1 MKKASRIIISLLL
14 IAAMIVPAA
23 IFANAEVNVST
34 TPMKSENTNEYYNLK
49 EGLYTKKTIAGP
61 DADGNY
67 DVTID
72 AYTSDVR
79 YIKREMS
86 SSALDILVLLDN
98 SGSMGTN
105 KSDANSKAYQA
116 RKAISDMLQTLV
128 TDYGAG
134 TKFKANL
141 AVCTFAGKKATMQWT
156 GKNETYKYKSISK
169 STYADLS
176 KSVYAID
183 TSDGDTP
190 TDKAFEMAQTV
201 VQDRKA
207 KTGNQ
212 QIVLFVTDG
221 HPSLKKNVF
230 VASVAFD
237 KWNHSKQAYESG
249 TDEGVKV
256 ANYTLPK
263 AEALKKDA
271 EIYSFGVGDNYKK
284 ATYEQN
290 NNTLATIVTDGY
302 ATATGTDTRDNIFD
316 DWTAKRDVQVGRSIW
331 VRRGATF
338 MNVVSSGWV
347 ATGKVKS
354 YDWGVADN
362 TQVYNKDGTGDYYN
376 LQKGWKDKEIYK
388 NWATQNEDGTW
399 SWQNVPSDYVRNVN
413 KNNPGASYYFAGD
426 IDGLAKALSD
436 SVAYTLSTHYVS
448 QGSLLGDFSIKST
461 MSDYFEIIPNS
472 WNTYKIPYDSKN
484 GAYQADTN
492 KTQYGEGDRAWGTPT
507 SVSMVVET
515 TTGSDGTLN
524 SISLPANEDNASVK
538 DSFIIK
544 DDTALLEATHSG
556 SKLRLTFKVRPKDS
570 FMGGKGVPV
579 DNYNKSGIF
588 QTVDGEEKAI
598 QQFKNLTLKSGV
610 ESFNTDASRA
620 QVGLVNATVKI
631 DEDNVK
637 IGYLYKLDD
646 LGQKN
651 PTFAYTGR
659 YSGDTYSMK
668 HSEDGYSV
676 YNSSNK
682 EVVYTDTEEKA
693 DANKSTVDTKP
704 NDFVDMALG
713 TARTDNDTNGL
724 VSDSQYAQFNS
735 TGITRSGNTYS
746 KKTPTINK
754 YVYLLWKGMDAQKA
768 LLDERF
774 PDYNK
779 TGKDSKASSLDGIV
793 DGNHYYYGYTSIRQ
807 FDVPVNIN
815 VYVPTVKVSDAVV
828 NSNKT
833 YPVDSDALSAAIDN
847 YTIQNADDENTKN
860 LINDQTLSSLVF
872 AQIDTSSKNEFVLV
886 DIGDNGLPKAISSNT
901 SFVNDAFSINEAAT
915 IKGYLKAFADSDG
928 NAKMSGDAIT
938 DKDQLRFAISYVD
951 LNDKLNTLNKDA
963 PFKLTVDEFWATN
976 ECDVCK
982 AEEKYVPQYLGYQAQ
997 VHKMITT
1004 DNITVRKTGCN
1015 ASHTNGSFVFTVI
1028 GMNEKNG
1035 KPDLDS
1041 MKVLNNF
1048 TIQGNGQRTIS
1059 VNTSAYKYFCVVE
1072 DLNVLVL
1079 KEQEGTKDA
1088 ELIKSGWTWDYTKN
1102 VAVNG
1107 TKWESII
1114 KNAFTMDSGDG
1125 YSLTFN
1131 NEYNPNN
1138 STLHY
1143 ASAYATNT
1151 MSKDKVEVIT
1161 SPSNITQ

>member
-1 MKKASRIIISLLL
+1 MKKASRIIISVLL
-14 IAAMIVPAA
+14 IVAMIVPASV
-23 IFANAEVNVST
+23 FVKAETNVIT
-34 TPMKSENTNEYYNLK
+34 TPISQSETNEYYNLK
-49 EGLYTKKTIAGP
+49 EGLYTKKTVEGP

-105 KSDANSKAYQA
+105 KSDANSKAYKA
-116 RKAISDMLQTLV
+116 RKAVSDMLQVLV
-128 TDYGAG
+128 DAYGAG

-256 ANYTLPK
+256 ANNTLPK

-362 TQVYNKDGTGDYYN
+362 AQVYNKNGTGDYYN

-388 NWATQNEDGTW
+388 NWATKSD
-399 SWQNVPSDYVRNVN
+399 SWQNVPSDYIRNTN
-413 KNNPGASYYFAGD
+413 KSNPGASYYFAGD

-492 KTQYGEGDRAWGTPT
+492 KAQYGEGDRAWGTPT

-556 SKLRLTFKVRPKDS
+556 NKLRLTFKVRPKDS
-570 FMGGKGVPV
+570 FMGGKAVPV
-579 DNYNKSGIF
+579 DTFEESGIF
-588 QTVDGEEKAI
+588 NAENKAI
-598 QQFKNLTLKSGV
+598 QNFFTLVSTAGGKETLSSDV
-610 ESFNTDASRA
+610 STMP
-620 QVGLVNATVKI
+620 VKLVNGKVSL
-631 DEDNVK
+631 DNDNVK
-637 IGYLYKLDD
+637 IGYIYSLDS
-646 LGQKN
+646 LGENNLKIS
-651 PTFAYTGR
+651 YEGR
-659 YSGDTYSMK
+659 
-668 HSEDGYSV
+668 
-676 YNSSNK
+676 
-682 EVVYTDTEEKA
+682 YTDTKYTLLLNSDKECSVYSDGTELIYSKNKVGTETEYHKPSDYVMVAFGNSYA
-693 DANKSTVDTKP
+693 DSSS
-704 NDFVDMALG
+704 
-713 TARTDNDTNGL
+713 NGI
-724 VSDSQYAQFNS
+724 VADSKYIQFNS
-735 TGITRSGNTYS
+735 SGITYSGGSYHQS
-746 KKTPTINK
+746 TPSINK
-754 YVYLLWKGMDAQKA
+754 YIYLLWSGMENQETIVND
-768 LLDERF
+768 RF
-774 PDYNK
+774 PEYNK
-779 TGKDSKASSLDGIV
+779 TNEDSKAEQEAGIV
-793 DGNHYYYGYTSIRQ
+793 DDIFYTKGQESARQ
-807 FDVPVNIN
+807 FDVPVKVNIF
-815 VYVPTVKVSDAVV
+815 VP
-828 NSNKT
+828 
-833 YPVDSDALSAAIDN
+833 AI
-847 YTIQNADDENTKN
+847 K
-860 LINDQTLSSLVF
+860 
-872 AQIDTSSKNEFVLV
+872 
-886 DIGDNGLPKAISSNT
+886 
-901 SFVNDAFSINEAAT
+901 VNDAVISKASGT
-915 IKGYLKAFADSDG
+915 KYPVSSDKLSKAFDNLNIQSRKNGTSDNETLNYSMNNGQLSNLALAQMDAAKNNGFVYLVAKNNTVNIDESKNKSVFIEDVYSIAQTDINAYVKRFADKNGVEKSA
-928 NAKMSGDAIT
+928 NSVIA
-938 DKDQLRFAISYVD
+938 DKDQIQL
-951 LNDKLNTLNKDA
+951 TLMYNGFENIFDSLSVNA
-963 PFKLTVDEFWATN
+963 PFKLTVDEFYATN
-976 ECDVCK
+976 ECNICGN
-982 AEEKYVPQYLGYQAQ
+982 QYMSMFLGYNAQ
-997 VHKMITT
+997 IHQTT
-1004 DNITVRKTGCN
+1004 NSITVVKTGCDS
-1015 ASHTNGSFVFTVI
+1015 AHTNSSFVFSVL
-1028 GMNEKNG
+1028 GFKEKADGSGADIN
-1035 KPDLDS
+1035 S
-1041 MKVLNNF
+1041 VKVLNNF
-1048 TIQGNGQRTIS
+1048 TIQGNGQRT
-1059 VNTSAYKYFCVVE
+1059 VTVDTSAYQYYCVVE
-1072 DLNVLVL
+1072 DSNALNDVS
-1079 KEQEGTKDA
+1079 K
-1088 ELIKSGWTWDYTKN
+1088 GWTWDYSG
-1102 VAVNG
+1102 VSING
-1107 TKWESII
+1107 IDWKSVENHVFQLQPDEANTV
-1114 KNAFTMDSGDG
+1114 
-1125 YSLTFN
+1125 TFEN
-1131 NEYNPNN
+1131 KYNKDN

-1143 ASAYATNT
+1143 ASAYAVNT
-1151 MSKDKVEVIT
+1151 MSNETVESI
-1161 SPSNITQ
+1161 SSDN